1 MQRIKPLSFCKQA
14 GTGMNSS
21 LRIAIA
27 DDDRSTRELLRQ
39 MLESLGHRIV
49 AVADNGRSLIELC
62 DVALPD
68 VVITDNLMPDMNGL
82 DAALEI
88 YQARQTP
95 IVLLS
100 GYCDPKTVRNAE
112 EKHIVVYLVKP
123 TSKTHLE
130 AALTRCLD
138 ELSVAPHN
146 DAEHGAVLL
155 QSPAAPATDS
165 RYGMDTRRTH

>member
-39 MLESLGHRIV
+39 MLESLGHSIV

-112 EKHIVVYLVKP
+112 EMHILVYLVKP
-123 TSKTHLE
+123 LSKTHLE

-138 ELSVAPHN
+138 ELSVAGHI
-146 DAEHGAVLL
+146 DAEHGEVLL
-155 QSPAAPATDS
+155 QSPAAPSTDS
-165 RYGMDTRRTH
+165 RYGMHTWHTH